1 MKYEGQVRIPSGCA
15 IAAVIS
21 KEGKRMSGEMI
32 TESMKPMHDR
42 SNGLGGGFAAYG
54 IYPEY
59 KDFYALHMF
68 FDTRATRKECEA
80 FLKEHFEIVQSE
92 IIPTRKIPQITDEP
106 IIWRYFVT
114 PLKSVL
120 YNLQLDEK
128 EFVAR
133 TVIKINSEMKG
144 AYVFSSGKNMGT
156 FKAVGFPED
165 VGVFYKLDE
174 YEGYS
179 WTAHGRYPTNT
190 PGWWGGA
197 HPFTLLDWSI
207 VHNGEISS
215 YDANRRFIEM
225 FGYKCTLQTDTEV
238 IPYIMDYLIRVQGLT
253 LSEAASVIA
262 APFWSTIEKKTD
274 IADKEKHLYLR
285 TLFPSLLVTGP
296 FSIVL
301 GFNGG
306 LMALND
312 RLKLRS
318 MVVGEK
324 DDKVFIA
331 SEEAAIRTM
340 EPDAQNIWAPSGG
353 EPVIIKV
360 KDGAF

>member
-1 MKYEGQVRIPSGCA
+1 MNLEGQVRIPSGCA

-21 KEGKRMSGEMI
+21 KDGNRMSGEMI
-32 TESMKPMHDR
+32 TNAMKPMHDR
-42 SNGLGGGFAAYG
+42 SNGLGGGFAGYG

-59 KDFYALHMF
+59 KDFYAFHLF
-68 FDTRATRKECEA
+68 YNDRASRKNCEQ
-80 FLKEHFEIVQSE
+80 FLKERFEIVKSE
-92 IIPTRKIPQITDEP
+92 LIPTRKIPAITDEP
-106 IIWRYFVT
+106 IIWRYFVS

-120 YNLQLDEK
+120 ASLQLDEK

-133 TVIKINSEMKG
+133 TVMKINTEMPG
-144 AYVFSSGKNMGT
+144 SYVFSSGKNMGA

-165 VGVFYKLDE
+165 VGVFYKLEE

-197 HPFTLLDWSI
+197 HPFTLLDYSI

-238 IPYIMDYLIRVQGLT
+238 ITYIMDYLIRVQGLT
-253 LSEAASVIA
+253 LEEAASVVA
-262 APFWSTIEKKTD
+262 APFWSTIAAKDEEERKKLTF
-274 IADKEKHLYLR
+274 LR
-285 TLFPSLLVTGP
+285 TAFSGMLITGP
-296 FSIVL
+296 FSIVF
-301 GFNGG
+301 GFDGG

-331 SEEAAIRTM
+331 SEEAAIRVM
-340 EPDAQNIWAPSGG
+340 EPNAENIYAPAGG
-353 EPVIIKV
+353 EPVIVKV